1 MLSQTL
7 FFETGPIRPPS
18 EAGSLLLRLT
28 RNCPW
33 NRCAFCITYRGQQFS
48 RRDLPEILND
58 IDSAAALR
66 DEVIQLSFR
75 LGLGGRID
83 RQLLA
88 HLYQQGGECHW
99 LVAHWLAHGG
109 QTVFLQD
116 ANSLLLPTAQ
126 LVEILLHIRKRLP
139 GVERITSYARAST
152 LARKTISELQELAG
166 AGLNRLHVGMESGS
180 DEVLRLVNKGTTAA
194 QLVEA
199 GQKARRAGLEISY
212 YVMPGLG
219 GKNLSKQHARE
230 SARVLNEAN
239 PHFIRLRTLTVL
251 PGTPLAEMVARGQ
264 FVEMNEDEIVH
275 ELRLFVENLHCR
287 DSMLT
292 SDHSMNL
299 LEELT
304 GRLPQQKQ
312 QMLDTIEAYLSL
324 PATERL
330 NFQLGK
336 RWGVY
341 RRLADRLDAGKRRQV
356 EQAVQ
361 QLRAGGRLEQ
371 TIASLRRQVL

>member
-48 RRDLPEILND
+48 RRALPEILND

-139 GVERITSYARAST
+139 GVERITSYTRAST

-219 GKNLSKQHARE
+219 GKNLSQQHARE

-239 PHFIRLRTLTVL
+239 PHFIRLRTLTIL

-312 QMLDTIEAYLSL
+312 QMLDTIEAYLRL
-324 PATERL
+324 PAEERL

-341 RRLADRLDAGKRRQV
+341 RRLADRLDTGKRRQV